1 MRRIAG
7 DGFKQL
13 VEQWVEQWVE
23 QLVEQWVE
31 LWAPMVPPIVTP
43 IVPPIVTPIVSPIV
57 PPIVTPIVNMPVQ
70 TPENQAPN
78 QPKGH
83 TGMRD
88 LQKQVPQRADTAGN
102 PIERP
107 RLAQEERPTEEGAGP
122 AEAAK
127 GAAKSALA
135 KWAIGAI
142 GGSALI
148 GGATTYFTFFS

>member
-1 MRRIAG
+1 
-7 DGFKQL
+7 
-13 VEQWVEQWVE
+13 
-23 QLVEQWVE
+23 
-31 LWAPMVPPIVTP
+31 
-43 IVPPIVTPIVSPIV
+43 
-57 PPIVTPIVNMPVQ
+57 MPYQ
-70 TPENQAPN
+70 TPENQAPSGP
-78 QPKGH
+78 QAYKG
-83 TGMRD
+83 TRAA
-88 LQKQVPQRADTAGN
+88 QKQVPKRADTAGN
-102 PIERP
+102 PMERP